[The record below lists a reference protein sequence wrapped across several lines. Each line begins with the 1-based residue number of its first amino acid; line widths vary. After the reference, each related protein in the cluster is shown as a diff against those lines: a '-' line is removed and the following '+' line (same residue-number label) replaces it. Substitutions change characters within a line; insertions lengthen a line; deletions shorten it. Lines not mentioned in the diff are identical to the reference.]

1 MTSDQAG
8 QFSDPNRNPY
18 DSDAVTEGEPVVQET
33 SVTDPVG
40 TNEGEVDEADS
51 TEDLEP
57 LYDFLEELDGEHMK
71 ALFKIAVALDP
82 FETKADGS
90 WRWNDAQRQVI
101 GDMAS
106 TYNDCGLTE

>member
-18 DSDAVTEGEPVVQET
+18 ESEPTVQET
-33 SVTDPVG
+33 SVSDPVG
-40 TNEGEVDEADS
+40 TNEGEADEADS
-51 TEDLEP
+51 TEDLDP
-57 LYDFLEELDGEHMK
+57 LFDFLEELGDEHTK

-90 WRWNDAQRQVI
+90 WRWDDAQRQVI